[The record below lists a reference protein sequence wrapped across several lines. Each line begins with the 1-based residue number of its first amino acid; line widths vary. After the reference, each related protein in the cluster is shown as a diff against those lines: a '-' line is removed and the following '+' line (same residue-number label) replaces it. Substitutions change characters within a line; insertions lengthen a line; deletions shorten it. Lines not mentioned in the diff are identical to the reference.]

1 MRLLLALFVVML
13 VGCSKPDEK
22 PSVANS
28 DNVIEKE
35 SPQQQS
41 VELPPLIEPSES
53 PADGILLRL
62 KLVSG
67 TKENREISGNVRID
81 LDKKKV
87 KPGQSPIIDSILAIN
102 YSTEVLESGSG
113 KMRVRIVSKPIQAT
127 TSSGTSS
134 SQSEDFSVVFDE
146 LGNPLE
152 NYSGLVRSALSAGF
166 IRFPKSRL
174 KPGSSWSLN
183 SEREVP
189 ILGIVKYT
197 EKYTFRGTMKRNG
210 QDAWHIEIRAIGS
223 DKLSTKGNY
232 YLNPKNGSLLDAE
245 IYQEIMTEIPQE
257 NGSIPAKISM
267 TARLKPK
274 SGSI

>member
-1 MRLLLALFVVML
+1 M
-13 VGCSKPDEK
+13 
-22 PSVANS
+22 
-28 DNVIEKE
+28 
-35 SPQQQS
+35 
-41 VELPPLIEPSES
+41 
-53 PADGILLRL
+53 
-62 KLVSG
+62 
-67 TKENREISGNVRID
+67 
-81 LDKKKV
+81 
-87 KPGQSPIIDSILAIN
+87 
-102 YSTEVLESGSG
+102 
-113 KMRVRIVSKPIQAT
+113 
-127 TSSGTSS
+127 
-134 SQSEDFSVVFDE
+134 
-146 LGNPLE
+146 
-152 NYSGLVRSALSAGF
+152 SAGF

-174 KPGSSWSLN
+174 KLGSSWSLN

-197 EKYTFRGTMKRNG
+197 EKYTFRGTIKRSG

-257 NGSIPAKISM
+257 NGAIPAKISM